1 MTERFARALASR
13 LPARRRVVLLFRLL
27 NAALLAALLVFA
39 LR

>member
-1 MTERFARALASR
+1 MTDFLARLAH
-13 LPARRRVVLLFRLL
+13 RRRVVWLFWGL